1 MQHLTCSPLTDIIVP
16 MYIRKDTRRH
26 KDRVYTNYRL
36 VEAYH
41 TPDGPRQRT
50 ICSLGDLAPR
60 PHHEWLALAHRLQ
73 AALEGKRFL
82 FEPEGEDAELIERVR
97 RRGRRG
103 KRPLSAPAAAAV
115 SVVPEQVEVLRA
127 REAGPLHVGLAFW
140 ERLGCGKRGFARAA
154 GS

>member
-1 MQHLTCSPLTDIIVP
+1 

-36 VEAYH
+36 VEACH

-60 PHHEWLALAHRLQ
+60 PHHEWLALAHWLQ

-103 KRPLSAPAAAAV
+103 KRGRCMSGWRFGSGWAATMC
-115 SVVPEQVEVLRA
+115 
-127 REAGPLHVGLAFW
+127 
-140 ERLGCGKRGFARAA
+140 CGKRDFARAA